1 MMMTKASPQAQPKN
15 NIKAALIGSAV
26 TLIIPVLIGFY
37 YLGGVNQQLINLSS
51 KLNNIEN
58 SNRALISRLTLTNS
72 ILTRVLNHIN
82 ISENEKIAIYDE
94 INKTIKE
101 FPATVN
107 LTNLGQ
113 STINFDSQ
121 DQINALGPEYMK
133 ILKKWEQNI
142 NPPLPPSNA
151 N

>member
-1 MMMTKASPQAQPKN
+1 MIAKNSPQAQPKE

-37 YLGGVNQQLINLSS
+37 YLGGVNQQLNNLSS
-51 KLNNIEN
+51 KLNSIEN
-58 SNRALISRLTLTNS
+58 SNRALSSGLTLTNS
-72 ILTRVLNHIN
+72 ILIRVLNHVN

-101 FPATVN
+101 LPATVN
-107 LTNLGQ
+107 LTSLGQ
-113 STINFDSQ
+113 ASINDSQ
-121 DQINALGPEYMK
+121 DQINTLEPEYIK
-133 ILKKWEQNI
+133 ILKKWEQKI
-142 NPPLPPSNA
+142 SLPLLPSDA

>member
-1 MMMTKASPQAQPKN
+1 MMMAKNSPPAQSKE

-37 YLGGVNQQLINLSS
+37 YLGCVNQQLNNLSS
-51 KLNNIEN
+51 KLNSIEN
-58 SNRALISRLTLTNS
+58 SNRALSSGLTLTNC
-72 ILTRVLNHIN
+72 ILTRVLNHVN

-101 FPATVN
+101 LPVN
-107 LTNLGQ
+107 LTSLGQ
-113 STINFDSQ
+113 SPINDSQ
-121 DQINALGPEYMK
+121 DQINTLEPEYMK
-133 ILKKWEQNI
+133 ILKKWEQKI
-142 NPPLPPSNA
+142 NPPLPPSDA